1 MRHIEI
7 FLRDG
12 VAPVVH
18 EVKTDGPALKIHA
31 GFTGHSA
38 LQLLVWQVVAPAV
51 LDEHGAGL
59 DKAEGHIGIHA
70 FLPERLDPIKIA
82 GAGTIIVFAAAD
94 DLLDLPGGKVLPDAY
109 WPDEGRAHDAL
120 VLEGQVKQNGN
131 ALIGA
136 ALIFTGD
143 VEKDVVPTAAPVRRQ
158 ALPYPLRPFGEQKKH
173 HIAALAHDVPRLNP
187 PRVGFFQEEIRGHAD
202 PDLLT
207 TLDFVVSGAVF
218 LERIGKA
225 AFRFVDLGSVLVPHP
240 VEKIHVAVL
249 AALAALDAAVPWI
262 PDVVQEAH
270 LLSVPIIIIAART
283 GNKSTPCTAPSDVI
297 RLNKI

>member
-12 VAPVVH
+12 VTPVVH
-18 EVKTDGPALKIHA
+18 EVKTDGPSLKVHT
-31 GFTGHSA
+31 GFISHPA
-38 LQLLVWQVVAPAV
+38 LQLLAGQVVAFTV
-51 LDEHGAGL
+51 FDEHSAGL
-59 DKAEGHIGIHA
+59 DKAEGHVGIHA
-70 FLPERLDPIKIA
+70 FLPERLDPIEIA

-120 VLEGQVKQNGN
+120 VLEWQVKQNGN

-158 ALPYPLRPFGEQKKH
+158 ALQHPLRPLCEQEKH
-173 HIAALAHDVPRLNP
+173 HIAALAHDVPRLSP
-187 PRVGFFQEEIRGHAD
+187 PRVGFFQEKIRGHAD

-218 LERIGKA
+218 LEWIRKA
-225 AFRFVDLGSVLVPHP
+225 VFGFVDLGPILIPHP
-240 VEKIHVAVL
+240 VEKIHVTVL

-283 GNKSTPCTAPSDVI
+283 GNKSTPCTAPPDVI

>member
-1 MRHIEI
+1 M
-7 FLRDG
+7 
-12 VAPVVH
+12 
-18 EVKTDGPALKIHA
+18 
-31 GFTGHSA
+31 
-38 LQLLVWQVVAPAV
+38 QLLAGQVVAFTV
-51 LDEHGAGL
+51 LDEHGASL

-94 DLLDLPGGKVLPDAY
+94 DLLDLPGGKVLPDTHRS
-109 WPDEGRAHDAL
+109 DEGRAHDAL
-120 VLEGQVKQNGN
+120 MFEGQVKQNGN

-158 ALPYPLRPFGEQKKH
+158 TLPHSLRPLCEQEKH

-202 PDLLT
+202 PDLFAA
-207 TLDFVVSGAVF
+207 LDFVVSGAVF

-249 AALAALDAAVPWI
+249 AALTALDAAVPWI

-270 LLSVPIIIIAART
+270 PLSVPIIIIAART
-283 GNKSTPCTAPSDVI
+283 GNKSTPCTAPPDVI

>member
-12 VAPVVH
+12 VTPVVH
-18 EVKTDGPALKIHA
+18 EVKTDGTSLKVHT
-31 GFTGHSA
+31 GFISHPA
-38 LQLLVWQVVAPAV
+38 LQLLAGQVVAFTV
-51 LDEHGAGL
+51 FDEHSASL

-94 DLLDLPGGKVLPDAY
+94 DLLDLPGGKVLPDTHRS
-109 WPDEGRAHDAL
+109 DEGRAHNAL
-120 VLEGQVKQNGN
+120 VLEGQVKQDGN

-136 ALIFTGD
+136 APILAGD
-143 VEKDVVPTAAPVRRQ
+143 VEKDVVPSAAPVRRQ
-158 ALPYPLRPFGEQKKH
+158 TLPHPLRPLCEQEKH

-202 PDLLT
+202 TDLLT

-262 PDVVQEAH
+262 PDIVQEAH
-270 LLSVPIIIIAART
+270 LLSVPIIIIAARA
-283 GNKSTPCTAPSDVI
+283 GNKSTPCAAPPDVI